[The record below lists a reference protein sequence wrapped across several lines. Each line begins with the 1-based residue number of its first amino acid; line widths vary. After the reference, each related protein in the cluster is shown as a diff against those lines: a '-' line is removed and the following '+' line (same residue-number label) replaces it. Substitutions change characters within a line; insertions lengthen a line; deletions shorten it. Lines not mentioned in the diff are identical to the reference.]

1 MMNEEEI
8 KAKRL
13 EMHKRWESLGLTE
26 ELQDYVNEKVRV
38 FRALFESEAKE
49 LPKDKDEEPQFP
61 RIVKMPPHIF
71 NLPEE
76 NESEM
81 EN

>member
-1 MMNEEEI
+1 MSEVEI

-13 EMHKRWESLGLTE
+13 EMCKRWESLVLTE
-26 ELQDYVNEKVRV
+26 ELQGYVNEKVRA
-38 FRALFESEAKE
+38 FSSLFESEAKE
-49 LPKDKDEEPQFP
+49 LLKDKDEEPQFP
-61 RIVKMPPHIF
+61 RIVKMSPHIF